1 MWGNIAIA
9 FLLAFIVSFVATPY
23 TIRIANKI
31 GAVDVP
37 KDQRRMH
44 TKAMPKFGG
53 PAVILGVLVSMI
65 YLIAVMTIEGS
76 LDLFST
82 QQYGKKLL
90 GVLLGVIV
98 IAITGTLD
106 DIKTLK
112 PWQELLGQ
120 TIAAIIVVLF
130 GTKIEHL
137 DIPFLYKLGFNE
149 SFSTIITVLWIVG
162 VTNAINLIDG
172 LDGLSSGISL
182 ISCISLLIIF
192 VLNDSPMIATVIVTA
207 MSGALVGFLP
217 YNFSPAKTFIGDT
230 GSNFLGFMLAIVS
243 ILGVAKTYTLAV
255 IVLPVI
261 VLGLPI
267 FDVLFAIVRRIV
279 KGKSI
284 KAVFKP
290 DKGHLHHRLVE
301 KGFTPKQAVLI
312 LYGLSASLGMFAI
325 ILFDSGIWKALSF
338 LLLIIAAIAMGYRN
352 FIQEQEARP
361 KLEGKVEK
369 KAGGKMKDQIIKFL
383 AYNGKISVVCCS
395 TTNLVEEARKLHD
408 LSPLS
413 TAAMGRVL
421 TITALIG
428 SEMKNKTDK
437 LTIQIKGNG
446 PIGKIVAVSDNI
458 PNVKACITN
467 PHADLPLNEFGKLD
481 VGGAVGNQG
490 FINVIKDI
498 GLKEPYIGISP
509 LTSGEIAEDFANYF
523 ETSEQ
528 KQTAVALGVLV
539 DKNGVRASGGYIIS
553 PMPDATDEEISK
565 IEKSIFEAGAMSKML
580 DQNLTLKEIAQKITG
595 DKDVKVIDASI
606 EPKYNCGCSKE
617 KFAGS
622 LVTLGEKQ
630 LKELIEEDEK
640 AEIKCQFCNKTYQ
653 FNKEELEEIL
663 KRVQKNNRKEE

>member
-23 TIRIANKI
+23 TIKIANKI

-37 KDQRRMH
+37 KDKRRMH

-65 YLIAVMTIEGS
+65 YLIAVMSIEGS

-120 TIAAIIVVLF
+120 TIAAIIVVAF

-137 DIPFLYKLGFNE
+137 DIPFLYKIGFNE
-149 SFSTIITVLWIVG
+149 TFSIIVTIIWIVG

-243 ILGVAKTYTLAV
+243 ILGVAKTYTIAV

-261 VLGLPI
+261 VLGFPI
-267 FDVLFAIVRRIV
+267 FDVLFAIARRLV

-284 KAVFKP
+284 KAVFMP
-290 DKGHLHHRLVE
+290 DKGHLHHKLVE

-325 ILFDSGIWKALSF
+325 ILLDSGIWKALSF
-338 LLLIIAAIAMGYRN
+338 LLLIIAAVAVGYKN
-352 FIQEQEARP
+352 FLQERENRP
-361 KLEGKVEK
+361 KLTGSDVKEK
-369 KAGGKMKDQIIKFL
+369 KGDD
-383 AYNGKISVVCCS
+383 
-395 TTNLVEEARKLHD
+395 D
-408 LSPLS
+408 L
-413 TAAMGRVL
+413 
-421 TITALIG
+421 
-428 SEMKNKTDK
+428 
-437 LTIQIKGNG
+437 
-446 PIGKIVAVSDNI
+446 
-458 PNVKACITN
+458 C
-467 PHADLPLNEFGKLD
+467 
-481 VGGAVGNQG
+481 
-490 FINVIKDI
+490 
-498 GLKEPYIGISP
+498 
-509 LTSGEIAEDFANYF
+509 
-523 ETSEQ
+523 
-528 KQTAVALGVLV
+528 
-539 DKNGVRASGGYIIS
+539 
-553 PMPDATDEEISK
+553 
-565 IEKSIFEAGAMSKML
+565 
-580 DQNLTLKEIAQKITG
+580 
-595 DKDVKVIDASI
+595 
-606 EPKYNCGCSKE
+606 
-617 KFAGS
+617 
-622 LVTLGEKQ
+622 
-630 LKELIEEDEK
+630 
-640 AEIKCQFCNKTYQ
+640 
-653 FNKEELEEIL
+653 
-663 KRVQKNNRKEE
+663 